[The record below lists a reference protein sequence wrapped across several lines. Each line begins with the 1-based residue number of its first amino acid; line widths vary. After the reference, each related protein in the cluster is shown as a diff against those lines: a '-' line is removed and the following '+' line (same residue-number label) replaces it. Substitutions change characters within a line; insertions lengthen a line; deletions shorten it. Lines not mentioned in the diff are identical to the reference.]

1 MAEEAD
7 SKPVSA
13 DRPVPALE
21 TIKESASTP
30 QASPQKAALS
40 TPEPTPS
47 KLVKVPAKTPDRPLP
62 SPSKAIAT
70 TKSQQRQ
77 QRSEP
82 QLQMTQADILRNG
95 SEMLVALRSV
105 SLPYVIFIAL
115 PSTFSPSF
123 FRILATSGL
132 RQLWWSCCTS

>member
-13 DRPVPALE
+13 KDRPAPALE
-21 TIKESASTP
+21 TIKESVSTP
-30 QASPQKAALS
+30 DASPQKAALS

-62 SPSKAIAT
+62 SPPKVIAT
-70 TKSQQRQ
+70 PKPQQQQQPQ

-95 SEMLVALRSV
+95 SEMLVALRTV
-105 SLPYVIFIAL
+105 SLSYAIFIAL
-115 PSTFSPSF
+115 TSTISPSF
-123 FRILATSGL
+123 FQILAISGL
-132 RQLWWSCCTS
+132 RQL

>member
-1 MAEEAD
+1 VAEEAD

-21 TIKESASTP
+21 TIKESVSTP

-70 TKSQQRQ
+70 PKSQQLQ

-105 SLPYVIFIAL
+105 SLPSVIFIAL
-115 PSTFSPSF
+115 PSTISPSF

-132 RQLWWSCCTS
+132 RQLWSSCCTS